1 MARKPSK
8 ALVRRPIAA
17 LHGYDDRDPLSP
29 CPSCGRVTRTVGHG
43 SCVDCW
49 NPKAPD
55 GAPVIRG
62 KPPRTEPL
70 GLLDWL
76 DDVPDILWLFA
87 LIGILAGFVGIAA
100 WLIA

>member
-1 MARKPSK
+1 M
-8 ALVRRPIAA
+8 V
-17 LHGYDDRDPLSP
+17 HLS
-29 CPSCGRVTRTVGHG
+29 SV
-43 SCVDCW
+43 
-49 NPKAPD
+49 
-55 GAPVIRG
+55 G